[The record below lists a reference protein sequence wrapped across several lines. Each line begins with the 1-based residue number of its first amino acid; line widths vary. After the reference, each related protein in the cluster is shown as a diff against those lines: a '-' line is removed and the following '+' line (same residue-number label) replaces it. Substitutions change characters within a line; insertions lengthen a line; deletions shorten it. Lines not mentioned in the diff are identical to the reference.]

1 LTGANSLLSKIF
13 WFAAIWVASVAALGI
28 VAYAIRLAIMP

>member
-13 WFAAIWVASVAALGI
+13 WFAAIWTVSVAALGI